1 MIRAGV
7 WSGVWE
13 VRLDQEVRDLEG
25 HVDSVNLWASM
36 R

>member
-7 WSGVWE
+7 WSGMWE
-13 VRLDQEVRDLEG
+13 VRLDREVRGLEG
-25 HVDSVNLWASM
+25 HVDSVNPWASV